1 MGLQLVISTTEIE
14 KIIITMRG
22 KRVIVANDLAML
34 YGVST
39 KRLNEQVKR
48 NNKRFP
54 TDFMFQLTAREKEE
68 VVAICDHL
76 YRLKFSKVLP
86 YVFTEQ
92 GVAMISGVLHSD
104 RAIEVNIQI
113 MRAFIK
119 LKNTVFSYDDLKRR
133 IETIEK
139 KYESQDDKLNAI
151 LNLLATPMDAEE
163 LTAGFG
169 PIGFLREKE
178 E

>member
-1 MGLQLVISTTEIE
+1 
-14 KIIITMRG
+14 
-22 KRVIVANDLAML
+22 
-34 YGVST
+34 
-39 KRLNEQVKR
+39 
-48 NNKRFP
+48 
-54 TDFMFQLTAREKEE
+54 
-68 VVAICDHL
+68 
-76 YRLKFSKVLP
+76 
-86 YVFTEQ
+86 
-92 GVAMISGVLHSD
+92 MISGVLHSD